1 MPVSRSDT
9 PVSSDSAVSR
19 RTMLGVTITGG
30 ALTLFSRR
38 VEAVA
43 AQEATPMAEG
53 EGGLPPG
60 ISVQPLISVPL
71 DQLPDHPVMLELIQ
85 LTLEPGANSPATSA
99 HGVLE
104 VMYVQEG
111 TVTCP
116 GGEGRVVYAPDGT
129 VSASGAGDLPVP
141 AGSAIVVPPD
151 AIDGARN
158 DGTERAS
165 AILIHFPP
173 MEDAATP
180 TM

>member
-1 MPVSRSDT
+1 MTVSRSDT

-19 RTMLGVTITGG
+19 RAVLGVSLTGA
-30 ALTLFSRR
+30 ALTLLAR
-38 VEAVA
+38 VEAVG
-43 AQEATPMAEG
+43 AQEATPAA

-60 ISVQPLISVPL
+60 IGVQPLISVPL

-129 VSASGAGDLPVP
+129 VTASGEGDLPVP

-158 DGTERAS
+158 DGSEPAA